1 MVKRMKQKRMP
12 ARNGF
17 VDIQKFLYSW
27 LIVILHFYIYTREH
41 FGGGGHAVEFFLIS
55 SGAFFYAGYKRKTA
69 SLDADRLNLFPVS
82 YIKKRFLRFLPYTLP
97 AFILGF
103 FVSSVVAKNG
113 IGFNG
118 AAKIVNSFVSH
129 IWDMFLISM
138 CGLNGGKGMINGVTW
153 TLSAMLIV
161 EFLILNILVRDEKGF
176 IRFYAPIAVM
186 IALGMWK
193 NIENADNSLWMY
205 FTTFGVIR
213 AFISTCVGMYAYMAA
228 QWLSKKE
235 LTFTAQ
241 VILTIIELSVN
252 VFAVLS
258 MAYRSARAY
267 RLFCILLF
275 GVSIAISL
283 SNQSL
288 TAQWFNRNS
297 KRVTGFL
304 GEWSMTIYVTHVP
317 IRDFFYKYFESPYDF
332 YSTKYLYGIVVA
344 ITSIAFL
351 YFGRWINHVSPKV
364 ALAMKKTFIADEVIV
379 S

>member
-1 MVKRMKQKRMP
+1 MEQKRMP
-12 ARNGF
+12 VRNGF

-27 LIVILHFYIYTREH
+27 IIVILHFYIETHEH

-69 SLDADRLNLFPVS
+69 SLDADTLNLFPVS

-97 AFILGF
+97 TFILGF
-103 FVSSVVAKNG
+103 FVSSVMKKNG

-118 AAKIVNSFVSH
+118 TAKIVNSFVSH
-129 IWDMFLISM
+129 IWDVFLISM

-186 IALGMWK
+186 IALGVWK
-193 NIENADNSLWMY
+193 NIETADNNLWLN
-205 FTTFGVIR
+205 FTTFGVVR
-213 AFISTCVGMYAYMAA
+213 AFISTCVGMYAYMIAR
-228 QWLSKKE
+228 WLSKKK
-235 LTFTAQ
+235 LNFSAR
-241 VILTIIELSVN
+241 VMLTIIEITFN
-252 VFAVLS
+252 VLAVLS
-258 MAYRSARAY
+258 MAYRPARAY
-267 RLFCILLF
+267 RLSCILLF
-275 GVSIAISL
+275 AVSIVISL
-283 SNQSL
+283 SNQSF
-288 TAQWFNRNS
+288 TAQWFNCNS
-297 KRVTGFL
+297 KKITDFL

-317 IRDFFYKYFESPYDF
+317 IRDLFYKYFESPYVF
-332 YSTKYLYGIVVA
+332 YNTKYIYGIVVI

-351 YFGRWINHVSPKV
+351 YLGRWLNHVSPKV
-364 ALAMKKTFIADEVIV
+364 ALAMKKAFIADEVVV